1 MSLTFG
7 YFQYHPDMIFSLLFV
22 FIEAIMLI
30 LLNIMLLRSGRA
42 EEGMQKQKILVS
54 LSIIN
59 IVFILL
65 PFAVPSIVATGEPL
79 TEIEITILRFYI
91 LLSGL
96 LARIPFFITY
106 GIMMSW
112 YGKVNRTLLS
122 RNYMVSAWI
131 FLVCNG
137 FFVINFTFAFVA
149 ALTSSQLTFIDIQGA
164 LRVVFLLV
172 YLVGWIFLGLHGKI
186 AGNNNFLYAGILG
199 CIMVFFMW
207 LSYTTLII
215 TLII

>member
-22 FIEAIMLI
+22 FIEAIVLI

-42 EEGMQKQKILVS
+42 EEGRQKQKILVS
-54 LSIIN
+54 LSITN

-65 PFAVPSIVATGEPL
+65 QFAIPSVVATGEPL
-79 TEIEITILRFYI
+79 TEIEITIFRLYV
-91 LLSGL
+91 LLTGL
-96 LARIPFFITY
+96 LVRIPFFITY
-106 GIMMSW
+106 GIMMYW
-112 YGKVNRTLLS
+112 YGKVNRDLLS
-122 RNYMVSAWI
+122 KNYMVSAWI
-131 FLVCNG
+131 LLVCNG
-137 FFVINFTFAFVA
+137 FFVINFIFAFIA
-149 ALTSSQLTFIDIQGA
+149 ALTSSQLAFIDIQGV
-164 LRVVFLLV
+164 LRVIFLLV
-172 YLVGWIFLGLHGKI
+172 YLVGWVFLALHGKI
-186 AGNNNFLYAGILG
+186 AGNNNFIYAGILG